1 MDAQKYHARLQRSK
15 GFLKDLPCLPCFPPP
30 LALESSYLCGLES
43 WNSRVGEYKDRED
56 RRKENVQ
63 TACGGHRENREMKGV
78 DWGLG
83 KAPSREQRQGED

>member
-1 MDAQKYHARLQRSK
+1 MRASK
-15 GFLKDLPCLPCFPPP
+15 GPKGFSKTYLASLASPP